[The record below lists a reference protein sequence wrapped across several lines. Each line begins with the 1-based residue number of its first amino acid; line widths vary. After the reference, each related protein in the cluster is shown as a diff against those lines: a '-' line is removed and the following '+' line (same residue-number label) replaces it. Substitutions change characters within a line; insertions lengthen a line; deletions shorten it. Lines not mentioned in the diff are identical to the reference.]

1 MASSPIQFGTC
12 GWRGIIAGD
21 FTFANVRIAVAA
33 VADHV
38 LSRTK
43 NPTLLVAH
51 DTRFFSEEFAR
62 TAAIVLAA
70 RGVHPL
76 ICQGPTPTPAVAYEI
91 LRRKA
96 DGAINFS
103 ASHNPAE
110 YHGLK
115 FSAADGGPAMP
126 EVTRDIETRAAE
138 LAGRAEFSGPAFPS
152 AYEMP
157 QLESIEVKPAYL
169 ERLDELVR
177 FDTIREASRKSGM
190 RIVYDALHGCGA
202 GYVDGA
208 LAKHGIQAYTL
219 RAQRDVLFDGRG
231 PDVSEENLALL
242 ARNVSDEKAQV
253 GLATDGDADRFGVI
267 DSTGRWISPNH
278 ILGLLYDYLIETR
291 GWRLTAARSVATSHL
306 VDGVAR
312 LHKLPAVY
320 ETPVGFKY
328 IGQLIQKDAIALGGE
343 ESAGMTIRGHVPE
356 KDGVLACLLVAEMIA
371 ARGASIEDQLKDLFR
386 RVGRAYWPQRRN
398 IHVPEDVKART
409 LQRLEGD
416 FATFLGRRVVRTDRT
431 DGLQLEFEDG
441 SWVLLRP
448 SGTEPLLRV
457 YTEAATPQQ
466 STQLAEQTR
475 EWIFA
480 AAARG
485 TAS

>member
-1 MASSPIQFGTC
+1 
-12 GWRGIIAGD
+12 
-21 FTFANVRIAVAA
+21 
-33 VADHV
+33 
-38 LSRTK
+38 
-43 NPTLLVAH
+43 
-51 DTRFFSEEFAR
+51 
-62 TAAIVLAA
+62 
-70 RGVHPL
+70 
-76 ICQGPTPTPAVAYEI
+76 
-91 LRRKA
+91 
-96 DGAINFS
+96 
-103 ASHNPAE
+103 
-110 YHGLK
+110 
-115 FSAADGGPAMP
+115 
-126 EVTRDIETRAAE
+126 
-138 LAGRAEFSGPAFPS
+138 
-152 AYEMP
+152 
-157 QLESIEVKPAYL
+157 
-169 ERLDELVR
+169 
-177 FDTIREASRKSGM
+177 
-190 RIVYDALHGCGA
+190 
-202 GYVDGA
+202 
-208 LAKHGIQAYTL
+208 
-219 RAQRDVLFDGRG
+219 
-231 PDVSEENLALL
+231 
-242 ARNVSDEKAQV
+242 
-253 GLATDGDADRFGVI
+253 
-267 DSTGRWISPNH
+267 
-278 ILGLLYDYLIETR
+278 
-291 GWRLTAARSVATSHL
+291 VATSHL
-306 VDGVAR
+306 VDAVAR

-480 AAARG
+480 AAAGG